1 MSFPSGSGET
11 LLPPEHSKVG
21 DLKMLAQRSLGRGF
35 LKLVT
40 IDGHVLTNPEVS
52 LQAAELQ
59 DGQHL
64 TAVAQEAKIATTG
77 SAFAVWCCGGN
88 KVLSW
93 GNPDYGGDCSAVQD
107 QLRNVQQI
115 QATDHAFAAM
125 LADGSVVAWGNGMN
139 GGCCSKVQDQLRNV
153 QQIQATAGA
162 FAAILADRSLVVWGA
177 PVFGGDCRAVQDQ
190 LRNVQ
195 QIQATSWA
203 FAAILA
209 DRSVVAWGNV
219 TAAQFRISSGMCRKF
234 STQIGHL
241 PRSCPMDQWLPG
253 AIQSTVVTAP
263 QFKSSSK
270 MCSKCSPLELAPLPP
285 S

>member
-1 MSFPSGSGET
+1 MIYIYMICIYIYNTNASYHECFLTRVLVRFSERMLRIHVSFPSGSGET

-107 QLRNVQQI
+107 QLV
-115 QATDHAFAAM
+115 
-125 LADGSVVAWGNGMN
+125 
-139 GGCCSKVQDQLRNV
+139 
-153 QQIQATAGA
+153 
-162 FAAILADRSLVVWGA
+162 
-177 PVFGGDCRAVQDQ
+177 
-190 LRNVQ
+190 
-195 QIQATSWA
+195 
-203 FAAILA
+203 
-209 DRSVVAWGNV
+209 
-219 TAAQFRISSGMCRKF
+219 
-234 STQIGHL
+234 HL
-241 PRSCPMDQWLPG
+241 
-253 AIQSTVVTAP
+253 
-263 QFKSSSK
+263 
-270 MCSKCSPLELAPLPP
+270 
-285 S
+285 